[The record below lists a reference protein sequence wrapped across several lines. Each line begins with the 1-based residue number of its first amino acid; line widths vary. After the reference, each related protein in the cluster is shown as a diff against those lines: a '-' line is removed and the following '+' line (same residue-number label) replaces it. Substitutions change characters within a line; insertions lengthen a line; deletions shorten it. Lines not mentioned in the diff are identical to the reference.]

1 MFAPP
6 FLFAH
11 TVCVARFAFAVISDL
26 VIVAQANVRG
36 WFKRKIADK
45 QRRARL
51 AEYREQIFK
60 CWKRA
65 HTPLAYRSKFWLLF
79 DGSGFL
85 HVAVHEDELLR
96 LWRDLGVFNSD
107 AGRKLMHTVSTLSS
121 GSGGGD
127 WGDVGEEGGVGDVLN
142 LYSPNGGSLSF
153 YKRFKSVGELLA
165 SVEGDEE
172 PVFASEV
179 AAGRGDKDKS
189 MLGKHLVV
197 AAERLKLERMQLYEK
212 MKYSNSDSTK
222 SAYYS
227 MFKLKEGDKKK
238 KQRLCGFLW
247 EEVGLGFESAQVVL
261 GVSRGEAGG
270 EGAGKGGSKGGRWGG
285 LGGGRSGMAAADLGD
300 AGSWVQQKLE
310 KRIKQ
315 DLLSTVQACIVS
327 IQSFKVKEREER
339 RAGWRGSGR
348 EKYGRFGSGFSPEK
362 GGEEGG
368 DGSWVEERR
377 DIISR
382 YRGVGSGGGKSEAV
396 EGGDEGQEESGSESV
411 SGSSA
416 SGSSGGS
423 SLDWTENPLPE
434 ARDSEAGA
442 SESSD

>member
-1 MFAPP
+1 MSRAACGAQSRAKRAPSTSLLLLFAPP

-261 GVSRGEAGG
+261 RSADDLRGVTARMSTLT
-270 EGAGKGGSKGGRWGG
+270 SP
-285 LGGGRSGMAAADLGD
+285 GGGTIPAADWEVL
-300 AGSWVQQKLE
+300 QQGYVNC
-310 KRIKQ
+310 
-315 DLLSTVQACIVS
+315 TA
-327 IQSFKVKEREER
+327 
-339 RAGWRGSGR
+339 
-348 EKYGRFGSGFSPEK
+348 SP
-362 GGEEGG
+362 
-368 DGSWVEERR
+368 V
-377 DIISR
+377 
-382 YRGVGSGGGKSEAV
+382 YHPSGGGWHPDPLLQIPP
-396 EGGDEGQEESGSESV
+396 EGIALVPAGLAQPIY
-411 SGSSA
+411 
-416 SGSSGGS
+416 
-423 SLDWTENPLPE
+423 LTLCIP
-434 ARDSEAGA
+434 RDQHAGTYTGA
-442 SESSD
+442 SSNNGRTH